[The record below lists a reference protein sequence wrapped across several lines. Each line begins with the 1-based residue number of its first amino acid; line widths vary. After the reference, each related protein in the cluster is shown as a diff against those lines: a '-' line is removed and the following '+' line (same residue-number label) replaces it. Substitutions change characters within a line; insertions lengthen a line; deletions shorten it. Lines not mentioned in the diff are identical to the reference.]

1 MEWLLYLPL
10 LFFGLSILYWVI
22 IKMYEVFKE
31 DKNAFMWIVW
41 LFIAILMFISAH
53 YYVIFLS
60 NNKFLQD
67 LLAAIWCLVIVIV
80 LSITTALADS

>member
-31 DKNAFMWIVW
+31 DKNAFVWIIW
-41 LFIAILMFISAH
+41 LFIAIFMLISAN
-53 YYVIFLS
+53 YYIIFLS

-67 LLAAIWCLVIVIV
+67 LLADIWFLFIVIV
-80 LSITTALADS
+80 LIITAAWIDS